1 MTHTALLRLV
11 VMHQLLH
18 VQFFYLQAVQSQVDQ
33 ESHVRE
39 CGGLLSACRLPWSIQ
54 IILVSVLAD
63 EVHICYKEWYSI
75 LTAV

>member
-1 MTHTALLRLV
+1 
-11 VMHQLLH
+11 MHQLLH

>member
-1 MTHTALLRLV
+1 MQRLLIIITCTV
-11 VMHQLLH
+11 
-18 VQFFYLQAVQSQVDQ
+18 FFYLQAVQSQVDQ

-39 CGGLLSACRLPWSIQ
+39 CGGLSSACRLPWAIQ

-63 EVHICYKEWYSI
+63 EVHICYKELYSI